1 MPCFDVGSRYKTV
14 EVFYFSPPKHQNRK
28 HSCNISSQKDHLFK
42 VEHFYR
48 KWATGGMFFFLFW
61 GGGWVGERCK
71 KWTFLPKRFQVGKM
85 GQL

>member
-28 HSCNISSQKDHLFK
+28 RSCNISSQKDHLFK

-48 KWATGGMFFFLFW
+48 TWATGVCFFFCFGVGM
-61 GGGWVGERCK
+61 GGGKVQNL
-71 KWTFLPKRFQVGKM
+71 WTFLPKRFQVGRM